1 MYGKGVSKDFRD
13 KYIRWFSEL
22 GKGNVK
28 DVGGKGANL
37 GEMYNAG
44 MPVPPGFV
52 TTADS
57 YKYFLDKTGLGKKIY
72 EILNRVDIEK
82 TVELEETAKVIQ
94 KLIVEA
100 SLPADMEEEIV
111 DAYDALSFNEKD
123 LEGAGREARE
133 ILKRG
138 QEPVFV
144 AVRSSA
150 TAEDTEKASFA
161 GQQETYLNVKGHS
174 ELVLSIKKCFASL
187 FSPRSIY
194 YRVRKGFKHEEVLI
208 AVVVQVMINADKS
221 GVIFSRDPVEFTDN
235 VVIEA
240 VYGLGEGIVS
250 GRIKPDHYVVSR
262 DLEILKKETSEKKV
276 AIVRDSG
283 GKTIIVKLTP
293 ERGKSQVLTTG
304 EIKKLADYA
313 LQLEEHYGMPQDIEF
328 AIDTGKIFIVQ
339 TRPVT
344 TLKKKVEA
352 EEVHG
357 IEILGGQPASPGI
370 GSGAVKLILDLK
382 DLNKIAKGDI
392 LVTKMTN
399 PDMVVTMQKCNG
411 IVTEE
416 GGATCHAAIVS
427 REMGIPAVVGTGN
440 ATTVLKDKQEVTVD
454 GFKGKV
460 YEGVAGKVEVEIKP
474 IVPTQTK
481 IKVTVDLPSFAERS
495 ARTGCKAVGLLR
507 IEGIIAESGM
517 HPYGFL
523 KENRIKEYEEII
535 FDGISKIG
543 EHFDE
548 LWIRTSDVRS
558 DEYRNLRG
566 APEELELNPMLG
578 MHGIRAGLKYPDILK
593 AELKAA
599 SKLAREKTVG
609 IMMPQIISA
618 EEVRS
623 VKELLKELKI
633 NNLILGVMV
642 ETPAASM
649 IIEELCKEG
658 IKFISFGTNDLTQY
672 TLAIDRGNETVQYL
686 YDEMHKGVL
695 RQLASVISVCKK
707 YGVESSIC
715 GQAGSK
721 KEMVEFLVKH
731 GIDSISTNADK
742 AYEISEFVKELED
755 KGLRESELKEVKEA
769 KPEGKEEKVACIK
782 EPEVVMK
789 DSKAE
794 MKETI
799 EIKPNQKEYDVNLE
813 VNVFEEHKTAESKAE
828 EKTTKSKGI
837 EDIPLITQEQIK
849 EIIKEVGLPE
859 SGLETMEEQEI
870 KPVELKIEE
879 KKEEKQEPAV
889 KEKTEETPGLETE
902 EKIEEVKEEARPEEV
917 KADEV
922 EAEELKVE
930 EVKTEPAEEMIDEKK
945 LEEEML
951 EGIVKFFKVKG
962 NYGFITGNNGK
973 DYFAHRSEVQD
984 SQDLVQG
991 EKVLFKSEETERGL
1005 KAVGITKFGQ

>member
-1 MYGKGVSKDFRD
+1 MYGKGVSRDFKD
-13 KYIRWFSEL
+13 KYIKWFSEL

-44 MPVPPGFV
+44 MPVPPGFA

-72 EILNRVDIEK
+72 EILNRVDIEN

-94 KLIVEA
+94 KMIIEA
-100 SLPADMEEEIV
+100 DLPDDMKEEIIES
-111 DAYDALSFNEKD
+111 YDALSFNEKD

-161 GQQETYLNVKGHS
+161 GQQETYINVKGHS
-174 ELVLSIKKCFASL
+174 ELILSIKKCFASL

-208 AVVVQVMINADKS
+208 AVVVQIMINADKS
-221 GVIFSRDPVEFTDN
+221 GVIFSRDPIEFTDN
-235 VVIEA
+235 VVIES

-276 AIVRDSG
+276 ALVRDSA
-283 GKTIIVKLTP
+283 GKTIQVKLTP
-293 ERGKSQVLTTG
+293 ERSKSQVLTTG

-313 LQLEEHYGMPQDIEF
+313 LQLEDHYSMPQDIEF
-328 AIDTGKIFIVQ
+328 AMDSGKIYIVQ

-344 TLKKKVEA
+344 TLKQKVETA
-352 EEVHG
+352 EVKG
-357 IEILGGQPASPGI
+357 KEILAGQPASPGI
-370 GSGAVKLILDLK
+370 GSGEVKIILDLA
-382 DLNKIAKGDI
+382 DLNKIIKGDI

-399 PDMVVTMQKCNG
+399 PDMVVTMQKCAG
-411 IVTEE
+411 IITEE
-416 GGATCHAAIVS
+416 GGSTCHAAIIS

-440 ATTVLKDKQEVTVD
+440 ATSALKDKQEVTVD
-454 GFKGKV
+454 GFRGKI
-460 YEGVAGKVEVEIKP
+460 YEGIAGKVEVEIRP
-474 IVPTQTK
+474 VVHTETK

-495 ARTGCKAVGLLR
+495 ARTQCKAVGLLR

-517 HPYGFL
+517 HPYGFV
-523 KENRIKEYEEII
+523 KENRISDYEDLIYA
-535 FDGISKIG
+535 GINKIG
-543 EHFDE
+543 KYFEE
-548 LWIRTSDVRS
+548 LWVRTSDVRS
-558 DEYRNLRG
+558 DEYRHLRD
-566 APEELELNPMLG
+566 APEEVELNPMLG
-578 MHGIRAGLKYPDILK
+578 MHGIRAGLKYPEILK

-599 SKLAREKTVG
+599 SRLAEKRKVG
-609 IMMPQIISA
+609 IMMPQIISV
-618 EEVRS
+618 EEVKG
-623 VKELLKELKI
+623 VKKLLKELGI
-633 NNLILGVMV
+633 DNLILGVMV
-642 ETPAASM
+642 ETPAASI

-672 TLAIDRGNETVQYL
+672 TLAIDRGNEAVQYL
-686 YDEMHKGVL
+686 YDEMHPGVL
-695 RQLASVISVCKK
+695 RQLASVIAVCKK

-731 GIDSISTNADK
+731 GIDSVSVNADK
-742 AYEISEFVKELED
+742 AYEISEFVKELESR
-755 KGLRESELKEVKEA
+755 GLRGSELKEGK
-769 KPEGKEEKVACIK
+769 KEEKEVRRVCVK

-789 DSKAE
+789 NGRAE

-799 EIKPNQKEYDVNLE
+799 EIKPDGKKEYDVDME
-813 VNVFEEHKTAESKAE
+813 INVFEEHGSVPEAKEQIEAKQELKNLDEQAQQITEQLITVGELEIPKITE
-828 EKTTKSKGI
+828 EK
-837 EDIPLITQEQIK
+837 IK
-849 EIIKEVGLPE
+849 EIIEEVKLPE
-859 SGLETMEEQEI
+859 IEPVQVE
-870 KPVELKIEE
+870 KPIEE
-879 KKEEKQEPAV
+879 KPIEDKVEEAKEIKA
-889 KEKTEETPGLETE
+889 E
-902 EKIEEVKEEARPEEV
+902 EKIEEAKSVEV
-917 KADEV
+917 T
-922 EAEELKVE
+922 L
-930 EVKTEPAEEMIDEKK
+930 DEKK
-945 LEEEML
+945 LEGEKI
-951 EGIVKFFKVKG
+951 EGVVKFFKAKG
-962 NYGFITGNNGK
+962 NYGFITGSDGK

-984 SQDLVQG
+984 NQDLALG
-991 EKVLFKSEETERGL
+991 EKVLFKAEETERGI
-1005 KAVGITKFGQ
+1005 KAIQITKPN

>member
-1 MYGKGVSKDFRD
+1 MYKKEAGSSFKD

-22 GKGNVK
+22 GRGNVK

-57 YKYFLDKTGLGKKIY
+57 YKYFLEKTGIGKKIY
-72 EILNRVDIEK
+72 EILSKIDIEK
-82 TVELEETAKVIQ
+82 TVELEEAAKIIQ
-94 KLIVEA
+94 KLVVDAEMP
-100 SLPADMEEEIV
+100 SDMKEEII
-111 DAYDALSFNEKD
+111 DAYEALSFNEKD
-123 LEGAGREARE
+123 LERAGKEAKE

-150 TAEDTEKASFA
+150 TAEDSEKASFA
-161 GQQETYLNVKGHS
+161 GQQETYLNVKGNT
-174 ELVLSIKKCFASL
+174 ELIISIKKCFASL

-208 AVVVQVMINADKS
+208 AVVVQVMVNSDKS

-276 AIVRDSG
+276 AIVRDSS

-293 ERGKSQVLTTG
+293 EKGKSQVLTTG
-304 EIKKLADYA
+304 EVKKLADYA
-313 LQLEEHYGMPQDIEF
+313 LQLESHYGMPQDIEF
-328 AIDTGKIFIVQ
+328 AMDTGKIYIVQ

-344 TLKKKVEA
+344 TLKRKAEK

-357 IEILGGQPASPGI
+357 REILAGQPASPGI
-370 GSGAVKLILDLK
+370 GSGEVKLIADLK
-382 DLNKIAKGDI
+382 DLNKIIKGDI
-392 LVTKMTN
+392 LVTRMTN

-416 GGATCHAAIVS
+416 GGSTCHAAIIS

-440 ATTVLKDKQEVTVD
+440 AMSVLKDKTIVTVD

-460 YEGVAGKVEVEIKP
+460 YEGRAGKVEVEIKP
-474 IVPTQTK
+474 VVSTKTK

-495 ARTGCKAVGLLR
+495 ARTQCKAIGLLR

-517 HPYGFL
+517 HPYGFV
-523 KENRIKEYEEII
+523 KENRIKEYENII
-535 FDGISKIG
+535 FEGISKIG
-543 EHFDE
+543 EYFDE
-548 LWIRTSDVRS
+548 LWVRTSDVRS
-558 DEYRNLRG
+558 DEYRHLRG
-566 APEELELNPMLG
+566 APEEVELNPMLG

-593 AELKAA
+593 AELRAA
-599 SKLAREKTVG
+599 NKLAREKTVG
-609 IMMPQIISA
+609 IMMPQIISV
-618 EEVRS
+618 EEVRG

-686 YDEMHKGVL
+686 YNEMHPGVL
-695 RQLASVISVCKK
+695 RQLASVIAVCKK

-731 GIDSISTNADK
+731 GINSISVNADK
-742 AYEISEFVKELED
+742 ACEISEFVKELED
-755 KGLRESELKEVKEA
+755 KGLRGSEAGRAKEVGEN
-769 KPEGKEEKVACIK
+769 GKEKVCIK
-782 EPEVVMK
+782 EPEVSLK
-789 DSKAE
+789 DGKAE

-799 EIKPNQKEYDVNLE
+799 ESQPGGEKEYNVDLGI
-813 VNVFEEHKTAESKAE
+813 NVFEEHGSIPEAEGQIEKKQELKRPEEQAQQITEQLIKTGELEMPKITEEKVKEIIEEIKLPEIKPVKVEEQKAEEEEQKAEQQITEEKAE
-828 EKTTKSKGI
+828 EK
-837 EDIPLITQEQIK
+837 PA
-849 EIIKEVGLPE
+849 
-859 SGLETMEEQEI
+859 EI
-870 KPVELKIEE
+870 KV
-879 KKEEKQEPAV
+879 
-889 KEKTEETPGLETE
+889 
-902 EKIEEVKEEARPEEV
+902 EEA
-917 KADEV
+917 
-922 EAEELKVE
+922 KVE
-930 EVKTEPAEEMIDEKK
+930 EAKTSEVKTEEIKLDEEKLGEEK
-945 LEEEML
+945 L

-962 NYGFITGNNGK
+962 NYGFITGNDGK
-973 DYFAHRSEVQD
+973 DYFMHRSEVQD
-984 SQDLVQG
+984 NADLVQG
-991 EKVLFKSEETERGL
+991 EKVSFKAEETERGL
-1005 KAVGITKFGQ
+1005 KAVQITKSN